1 VRLID
6 LLEHGLAL
14 RDCPWSEAQKSDS
27 CQNPRADGQ
36 GFPQINRDIG
46 NGADYTGDQKNGV
59 QRFGLVTL
67 EQMLQD

>member
-1 VRLID
+1 MD
-6 LLEHGLAL
+6 
-14 RDCPWSEAQKSDS
+14 KDS
-27 CQNPRADGQ
+27 
-36 GFPQINRDIG
+36 PQINRDIG